1 MKKSLLTTSLLLF
14 TLVSPLPVQGENLQ
28 QVRQLMSTGECPR
41 CDLSNAGLVMADLRG
56 ADLRGADLSF
66 ANLSQANLAGAD
78 LRGANLTATSLHSAN
93 LMGANL
99 IGATISGTD
108 LRQAYLANAYTWGTR
123 LDLAYLDGAVG
134 LPELETAERYYAMA
148 AVEAN
153 RNNYVGAI
161 EYYNR
166 ALQLNPDYA
175 PAYFGRGLMY
185 YRLTDE
191 AAALQDAK
199 RAIAIF
205 EENNN
210 EQGQQAVAA
219 FLSYVE
225 QRNNPEGGSGLGISL
240 LNLLGGLS
248 SVMMRGLSIF

>member
-1 MKKSLLTTSLLLF
+1 MKKTLLTTSLLLL
-14 TLVSPLPVQGENLQ
+14 TSMSPLPVQAENLA
-28 QVRQLMSTGECPR
+28 QVQQLMSTRECPR

-56 ADLRGADLSF
+56 ADLRGADLSY
-66 ANLSQANLAGAD
+66 ANLSQANLTGAD

-108 LRQAYLANAYTWGTR
+108 LRQAYLANAYTWGAR

-166 ALQLNPDYA
+166 ALQLNPEYA

-185 YRLTDE
+185 YRLADE
-191 AAALQDAK
+191 ATAVQNAQQ
-199 RAIAIF
+199 AIALF
-205 EENNN
+205 EKQDDK
-210 EQGQQAVAA
+210 QGKQAVQA
-219 FLSYVE
+219 FLS
-225 QRNNPEGGSGLGISL
+225 
-240 LNLLGGLS
+240 
-248 SVMMRGLSIF
+248 